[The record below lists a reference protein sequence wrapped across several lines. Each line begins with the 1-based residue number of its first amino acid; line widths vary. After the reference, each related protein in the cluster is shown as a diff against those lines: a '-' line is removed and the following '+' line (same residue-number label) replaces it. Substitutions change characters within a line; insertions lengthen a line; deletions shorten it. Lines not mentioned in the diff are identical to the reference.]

1 MKGEEVRWALIRF
14 FIKITERWS
23 YIGAI
28 DRGQA
33 VGFGIVEG
41 NVHGFVVVNLKYCR
55 WHLH

>member
-41 NVHGFVVVNLKYCR
+41 NVHGFVVVNLKYS
-55 WHLH
+55 